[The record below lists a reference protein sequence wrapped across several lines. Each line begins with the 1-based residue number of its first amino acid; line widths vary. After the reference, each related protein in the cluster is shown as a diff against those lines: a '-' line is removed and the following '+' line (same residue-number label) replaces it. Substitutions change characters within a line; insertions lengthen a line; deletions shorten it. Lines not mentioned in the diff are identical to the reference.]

1 MSYATLLAALRNA
14 GLSSAAAGEVFS
26 YLATT
31 TAGYAPI
38 LAAIQAMGM
47 AKNGGAE
54 RLAYDISAAQG
65 YTELLAA
72 LRATGA
78 AGGGAAE
85 WLALE
90 LASLSPPPPGTPV
103 FLFDAQNIDGTA
115 NSSLVDGQT
124 LGTWINGG
132 STGAGGNAVQAT
144 GGLRPTFKKVASAG
158 KLNNLSSVL
167 FTPTQWMQTANT
179 ATFAQ
184 PNVICVITKIAAAS
198 TIADGNDAVNRN
210 DILSSAGTWQQFA
223 GTALYNS
230 TLASGVGTYHVL
242 RSLYNTTLS
251 TIRANKVTSTPGTSP
266 GAASID
272 GISLGVAGDATSP
285 LNGEIVEV
293 VVYGAGTAPADAL
306 LDAYFDAKYGSSW
319 PQ

>member
-1 MSYATLLAALRNA
+1 MADTLSDGFHDRVAAALALPTAANGDGFQARLTLA
-14 GLSSAAAGEVFS
+14 QAAIAAG
-26 YLATT
+26 
-31 TAGYAPI
+31 I
-38 LAAIQAMGM
+38 LTSPDGFV
-47 AKNGGAE
+47 E
-54 RLAYDISAAQG
+54 RLI
-65 YTELLAA
+65 L
-72 LRATGA
+72 TGL
-78 AGGGAAE
+78 G
-85 WLALE
+85 
-90 LASLSPPPPGTPV
+90 SVSPPGSPV
-103 FLFDAQNIDGTA
+103 FWFDAQNIDGTA
-115 NSSLVDGQT
+115 NSSLVDGQA

-198 TIADGNDAVNRN
+198 TIVDGNDAVNRN

-242 RSLYNTTLS
+242 RSLYNTTSS